1 MTERKKRTSSNKT
14 KSSRSGSPKGK
25 RRPQKKGNALSSA
38 LIFLCV
44 LFIGCIATYR
54 MMREDGYFDEL
65 TQTGTT
71 DEARQDSEG
80 RSSSSIEIPLC
91 RATLSG
97 KNGDDH
103 EVHTYLGFTLCYRES
118 YEVSEWVAYTI
129 TRDELKKVTGRTD
142 DFRPDTLIS
151 TGSAELSDYRRS
163 GYDRGHLA
171 PAADMEWNEKATSES
186 FLMSNMT
193 PQTAEL
199 NRGLW
204 KDLESAIRDWAER
217 FGEVTVITGP
227 VLEKPASEYRTIG
240 KNNVCVPEYFYKA
253 LLAETSSG
261 GKKTHIALGFIMPNE
276 GCRGSIWDYA
286 ASIDEIEKRTG
297 LDFFSLIP
305 DSVENRIEKTADTSA
320 WK

>member
-1 MTERKKRTSSNKT
+1 MAERKKSKSSNGT
-14 KSSRSGSPKGK
+14 KSSRSVTSKSRRKSKKKGK
-25 RRPQKKGNALSSA
+25 ALSSV
-38 LIFLCV
+38 LTFLCV
-44 LFIGCIATYR
+44 LLIGCLATYK
-54 MMREDGYFDEL
+54 MMQEDGYFDGQA
-65 TQTGTT
+65 QTETSN
-71 DEARQDSEG
+71 EAPSVPEG

-91 RATLSG
+91 TATLSG
-97 KNGDDH
+97 KNGNDH
-103 EVHTYLGFTLCYRES
+103 EVHTYMGFTLCYRES

-129 TRDELKKVTGRTD
+129 TRDELKKVTGRSD

-171 PAADMEWNEKATSES
+171 PAADMEWSEKATSES

-204 KDLESAIRDWAER
+204 KDLEATIRDWTER
-217 FGEVTVITGP
+217 FGEVTVVTGP
-227 VLEKPASEYRTIG
+227 VLEKPASEYKTIG

-253 LLAETSSG
+253 LLAETTSG
-261 GKKTHIALGFIMPNE
+261 GKRAQIALGFIMPNE
-276 GCRGSIWDYA
+276 GCKGSIWDYA
-286 ASIDEIEKRTG
+286 TSIDEIEKRTG

-305 DSVENRIEKTADTSA
+305 DSVENKIEKTTDTA
-320 WK
+320 PWK